1 MPNPVFSGLPTSI
14 FQHMTVLAQKHDAIN
29 LGQGFPDQDGPLS
42 LRQAAAQQLLDGP
55 NQYPPSKGL
64 AALRQAVA
72 HHAAH
77 FYGLTYDPED
87 EVVITSGGTEAITG
101 ALMAMAGV
109 GDEVVMIEPT
119 YDSYRPMAE
128 GAGAIVKSVKLEP
141 PGWRLTEEALRAAIT
156 PKTRAILINSPHN
169 PAGRA
174 FSHEELEGLARAISG
189 TDIVVICDEV
199 YEHLTYDGRPHI
211 PLATLP
217 GMRERCLKVGSAGK
231 IFSLTGWKVGWVCGP
246 RELVSVVTKAHQ
258 FITFTT
264 SPALQTGVAYG
275 LSHEMDFPIALTQR
289 LQKNRDVLAAGLT
302 KLGFDVQPCE
312 GTYFLTA
319 GIANLTNEKD
329 FAFCERLIRD
339 AGVALIPLSAFFKS
353 GTPDTFVRF
362 AFCKQ
367 QALIEQSLERL
378 EGYFSKS

>member
-1 MPNPVFSGLPTSI
+1 MPNPVFSSLPTSI
-14 FQHMTVLAQKHDAIN
+14 FQHMTVLAMKHEAIN

-42 LRQAAAQQLLDGP
+42 LRQAAAKQLLDGP
-55 NQYPPSKGL
+55 NQYPPSKGM
-64 AALRQAVA
+64 AILRQAVSA
-72 HHAAH
+72 HAAK
-77 FYGLTYDPED
+77 FYGLAYDPED
-87 EVVITSGGTEAITG
+87 EVVITSGGTEAVTG
-101 ALMAMAGV
+101 SLMAMAGV

-128 GAGAIVKSVKLEP
+128 GAGAVVKAVKLVP

-174 FSHEELEGLARAISG
+174 FSREELESLARVVDG
-189 TDIVVICDEV
+189 TDIIVLCDEV
-199 YEHLTYDGRPHI
+199 YEHLVYDRLPHI
-211 PLATLP
+211 PFATLP
-217 GMRERCLKVGSAGK
+217 GMRQRTLKIGSAGK
-231 IFSLTGWKVGWVCGP
+231 IFSLTGWKVGWVMGP

-258 FITFTT
+258 FLTFTT
-264 SPALQTGVAYG
+264 SPALQTGVAHG
-275 LSHEMDFPIALTQR
+275 LTHEMDYPIQLTQR

-302 KLGFDVQPCE
+302 KLGFEVQPCE

-319 GIANLTNEKD
+319 GITKLTNEKD
-329 FAFCERLIRD
+329 FAFCERLIRE

-378 EGYFSKS
+378 EKYFSSK